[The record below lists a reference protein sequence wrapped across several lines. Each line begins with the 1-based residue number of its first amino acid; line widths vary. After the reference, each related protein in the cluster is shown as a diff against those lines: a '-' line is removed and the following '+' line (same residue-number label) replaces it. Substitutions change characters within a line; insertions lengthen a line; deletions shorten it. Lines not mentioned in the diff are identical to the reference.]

1 MTHTIGMISLGCAKN
16 QVNAEHMLWLLR
28 QAGYEISPDPDG
40 AELVIVN
47 TCGFI
52 ESAKTEAIDNIL
64 AMAQLKAEGR
74 IQKILVTGCLAQRYQ
89 EEILQEMPEVDGVL
103 GTGSYFDVANAVGQV
118 LSGKRYK
125 RFDDINAD
133 QSEDGR
139 ILTTPE
145 YYAYLKI
152 AEGCDNHCAY
162 CIIPKLRGKLRSRP
176 IEELVKEAEQLAADG
191 VKELIVVAQDTSRY
205 GLDLYGERKLAE
217 LLRQLCRIDGLV
229 WIRVHYLYPDEMS
242 QELIDVLANEPK
254 IVKYLDIPI
263 QHIND
268 DILRRMNRRGNGE
281 YVKELFT
288 KLRREIP
295 GLVLRTSLITGLP
308 GEGEAEF
315 AQLCDFLKEYKLE
328 RVGAFAFSPEEG
340 TRAAEM
346 EYPDTEIARQR
357 ADMVAEIQSRIMDDT
372 TNRASA
378 RPCRSC
384 ARATIP
390 MKRAITA
397 GPLPTRRIST
407 GRSGSRRKNISR
419 PVTLPTSVW
428 WTPMT
433 VSLSVCWRKNTMTTA
448 SKITLV
454 RVVLIPVYMVLML
467 LSAGGAEWLRWAA
480 VAVFIIASVSDFLDG
495 YIARHYNQV
504 SDFGKFLDPLADKL
518 LVTACMMIFVGWGR
532 MPSWLVFIVIAREF
546 AISGLRMVA
555 ANNGT
560 VIAAGWSGK
569 IKTSCTMVG
578 LIAMMVLPNVP
589 VLDTVV
595 NVVILVT
602 TVYSGVE
609 YFVKNWHC
617 LGLGKKA

>member
-229 WIRVHYLYPDEMS
+229 WIRVHSLYPDEMS

-281 YVKELFT
+281 YVKELFA

-340 TRAAEM
+340 TRAA
-346 EYPDTEIARQR
+346 
-357 ADMVAEIQSRIMDDT
+357 
-372 TNRASA
+372 
-378 RPCRSC
+378 
-384 ARATIP
+384 
-390 MKRAITA
+390 
-397 GPLPTRRIST
+397 
-407 GRSGSRRKNISR
+407 
-419 PVTLPTSVW
+419 
-428 WTPMT
+428 
-433 VSLSVCWRKNTMTTA
+433 
-448 SKITLV
+448 
-454 RVVLIPVYMVLML
+454 
-467 LSAGGAEWLRWAA
+467 
-480 VAVFIIASVSDFLDG
+480 
-495 YIARHYNQV
+495 
-504 SDFGKFLDPLADKL
+504 
-518 LVTACMMIFVGWGR
+518 
-532 MPSWLVFIVIAREF
+532 
-546 AISGLRMVA
+546 
-555 ANNGT
+555 
-560 VIAAGWSGK
+560 
-569 IKTSCTMVG
+569 
-578 LIAMMVLPNVP
+578 
-589 VLDTVV
+589 
-595 NVVILVT
+595 
-602 TVYSGVE
+602 
-609 YFVKNWHC
+609 
-617 LGLGKKA
+617 